1 MKSKSIKLILS
12 LVIIVL
18 LFSIVLVVRKI
29 LNVENKEVKVA
40 KEFIEELYYGGIIDY
55 TEGIAEEE
63 QALNKSNKKNSNIK
77 YSVMIG
83 NYGVD
88 IDSEYNILAFSNKN
102 VAGNGTNDMLLEKA
116 MAYSYNDDKDI
127 TEDEAVYLAESYLNK
142 ITKEK
147 YTIKKVKVED
157 KKSPIYKISFYKYK
171 EKYPYYKEEIN
182 ISINKNTGKLEAYTN
197 YPILDMKYIEDISI
211 TEQEAINIIKNNYA
225 DSDLNISIDDKCKL
239 AYVTVD
245 EKEMVLA
252 YIFNIEKADEESVN
266 FVRADNGQILN
277 NIAEVIKAN

>member
-1 MKSKSIKLILS
+1 MKSKNIKLILS

-18 LFSIVLVVRKI
+18 LFSIVLVARKI

-55 TEGIAEEE
+55 TEGITEED
-63 QALNKSNKKNSNIK
+63 QALNKANKKNTNIK

-88 IDSEYNILAFSNKN
+88 IDSNYNILAFSNKN
-102 VAGNGTNDMLLEKA
+102 VISNQENNSMLEKA
-116 MAYSYNDDKDI
+116 MLYNYNTDI
-127 TEDEAVYLAESYLNK
+127 TEEEAVYLAESYLNK

-147 YTIKKVKVED
+147 HILKKVKVDETN
-157 KKSPIYKISFYKYK
+157 SPIYKISFYKYK
-171 EKYPYYKEEIN
+171 DKYPYYKEEIN

-197 YPILDMKYIEDISI
+197 YPILDMKYIEEISI
-211 TEQEAINIIKNNYA
+211 TEQEAIKIIQNNYA
-225 DSDLNISIDDKCKL
+225 DSDFNISIDDKSKL
-239 AYVTVD
+239 AYVTID

-252 YIFNIEKADEESVN
+252 YIFNIKKADEESVN

-277 NIAEVIKAN
+277 NIAEVIKDN

>member
-1 MKSKSIKLILS
+1 MKSKNIKLILS

-18 LFSIVLVVRKI
+18 LFSIVLVARKI

-55 TEGIAEEE
+55 TEGITEED
-63 QALNKSNKKNSNIK
+63 QALNKANKKNTNIK

-88 IDSEYNILAFSNKN
+88 IDSNYNILAFSNKN
-102 VAGNGTNDMLLEKA
+102 VTSNEENNGMLEKA
-116 MAYSYNDDKDI
+116 MLYNYNTDI
-127 TEDEAVYLAESYLNK
+127 TEEEAVYLAESYLNK

-147 YTIKKVKVED
+147 HILKKVKVDETN
-157 KKSPIYKISFYKYK
+157 SPIYKISFYKYK
-171 EKYPYYKEEIN
+171 DKYPYYKEEIN

-197 YPILDMKYIEDISI
+197 YPILDMKYIEEISI
-211 TEQEAINIIKNNYA
+211 TEQEAIKIIQNNYA
-225 DSDLNISIDDKCKL
+225 DSDFNISIDDKSKL
-239 AYVTVD
+239 AYVTID

-252 YIFNIEKADEESVN
+252 YIFNIKKADEESVN

-277 NIAEVIKAN
+277 NIAEVIKDN

>member
-12 LVIIVL
+12 LVIMVL
-18 LFSIVLVVRKI
+18 LFSIILVARKI

-40 KEFIEELYYGGIIDY
+40 KDFIEELYYGGIIDY
-55 TEGIAEEE
+55 TEGITKEE
-63 QALNKSNKKNSNIK
+63 QALNKSNKRNTSIK

-88 IDSEYNILAFSNKN
+88 IDDNYNILAFSNKN
-102 VAGNGTNDMLLEKA
+102 LTDNNVNDNLEKA
-116 MAYSYNDDKDI
+116 MLYSYNEEI
-127 TEDEAVYLAESYLNK
+127 TEEEAIYLAENYLNK
-142 ITKEK
+142 IINEK
-147 YTIKKVKVED
+147 IIIKRIRVENEN
-157 KKSPIYKISFYKYK
+157 SPIYKISFYKFK
-171 EKYPYYKEEIN
+171 ENYPYYKEEIS
-182 ISINKNTGKLEAYTN
+182 ISINKNTGKLESYTN
-197 YPILDMKYIEDISI
+197 YPILNMSYNDSINIS
-211 TEQEAINIIKNNYA
+211 EEEAINIIKSNYI
-225 DSDLNISIDDKCKL
+225 DSNLNISIDDKCKI

-277 NIAEVIKAN
+277 NIAQVIKEN

>member
-1 MKSKSIKLILS
+1 MKSKNIKLILS

-18 LFSIVLVVRKI
+18 LFSIVLVARKI

-55 TEGIAEEE
+55 TEGITEED
-63 QALNKSNKKNSNIK
+63 QALNKANKKNTNIK

-88 IDSEYNILAFSNKN
+88 IDSDYNILAFSNKN
-102 VAGNGTNDMLLEKA
+102 VISNQENNSMLEKA
-116 MAYSYNDDKDI
+116 MLYNYNTDI
-127 TEDEAVYLAESYLNK
+127 TEEEAVYLAESYLNK

-147 YTIKKVKVED
+147 HILKKVKVDETN
-157 KKSPIYKISFYKYK
+157 SPIYKISFYKYK
-171 EKYPYYKEEIN
+171 DKYPYYKEEIN

-197 YPILDMKYIEDISI
+197 YPILDMKYIEEISI
-211 TEQEAINIIKNNYA
+211 TEQEAIKIIQNNYA
-225 DSDLNISIDDKCKL
+225 DSDFNISIDDKSKL
-239 AYVTVD
+239 AYVTID

-252 YIFNIEKADEESVN
+252 YIFNIKKADEESVN

-277 NIAEVIKAN
+277 NIAEVIKDN

>member
-1 MKSKSIKLILS
+1 MKSKNLKLILS
-12 LVIIVL
+12 FIIVIL
-18 LFSIVLVVRKI
+18 LFSIILVARNI

-55 TEGIAEEE
+55 TEGITKEE
-63 QALNKSNKKNSNIK
+63 QALNKANKKNTNIK

-88 IDSEYNILAFSNKN
+88 IDSNYNILAFSNKN
-102 VAGNGTNDMLLEKA
+102 VTTNNVNENLVEKA
-116 MAYSYNDDKDI
+116 MLYNYNKSVS
-127 TEDEAVYLAESYLNK
+127 EEEAVYLAQSYLNK

-147 YTIKKVKVED
+147 HILKNVKED
-157 KKSPIYKISFYKYK
+157 ESSPIYKISFYKFK
-171 EKYPYYKEEIN
+171 EQYPYYKEEIN
-182 ISINKNTGKLEAYTN
+182 ISINKNSGKLEAYTN
-197 YPILDMKYIEDISI
+197 YPILNMNYEEEINI
-211 TEQEAINIIKNNYA
+211 TEQEAINIIENNYS
-225 DSDLNISIDDKCKL
+225 DSNLDISLDDNCKL

-252 YIFNIEKADEESVN
+252 YIFNIEKDQEQSVN

-277 NIAEVIKAN
+277 NIAEVVNSN

>member
-1 MKSKSIKLILS
+1 MKSKNIKLILS

-18 LFSIVLVVRKI
+18 LFSIVLVARKI

-55 TEGIAEEE
+55 TEGITEED
-63 QALNKSNKKNSNIK
+63 QALNKANKKNTNIK

-88 IDSEYNILAFSNKN
+88 IDSDYNILAFSNKN
-102 VAGNGTNDMLLEKA
+102 VISNQENNSMLEKA
-116 MAYSYNDDKDI
+116 MLYDYNKDI
-127 TEDEAVYLAESYLNK
+127 TEEEAVYLAESYLNK

-147 YTIKKVKVED
+147 HILKKVKVDETN
-157 KKSPIYKISFYKYK
+157 SPIYKISFYKYK
-171 EKYPYYKEEIN
+171 DKYPYYKEEIN

-197 YPILDMKYIEDISI
+197 YPILDMKYIEEISI
-211 TEQEAINIIKNNYA
+211 TEKEAIKIIQNNYA
-225 DSDLNISIDDKCKL
+225 DSDFNISIDDKSKL
-239 AYVTVD
+239 AYVTID

-252 YIFNIEKADEESVN
+252 YIFNIKKADEESVN

-277 NIAEVIKAN
+277 NIAEVIKDN

>member
-55 TEGIAEEE
+55 TEGIAEE
-63 QALNKSNKKNSNIK
+63 QALNKSNKRNSNIK

-88 IDSEYNILAFSNKN
+88 IDSDYNILAFSNKN
-102 VAGNGTNDMLLEKA
+102 VDGNDMVLEKA
-116 MAYSYNDDKDI
+116 ISFNYNYNDSKNI
-127 TEDEAVYLAESYLNK
+127 TEDEAIYLAESYLNK

-157 KKSPIYKISFYKYK
+157 RRSPIYKISFYKYK
-171 EKYPYYKEEIN
+171 DKYPYYKEETT

-245 EKEMVLA
+245 EKEMALA